1 MNRHHIDP
9 SQGPIRMAL
18 RPRSQA
24 TISSMADPAQADP
37 PVLVRVMSDLVA
49 AMRSLT
55 P

>member
-9 SQGPIRMAL
+9 SQEPMRMAL

-24 TISSMADPAQADP
+24 AIGNTADPAQADP

>member
-1 MNRHHIDP
+1 MNRYHIDP
-9 SQGPIRMAL
+9 SHAPTRLAL

-24 TISSMADPAQADP
+24 ALTNMADPAQADA
-37 PVLVRVMSDLVA
+37 PVVGRVMSDLMA

>member
-9 SQGPIRMAL
+9 TEEPMGMAL

-24 TISSMADPAQADP
+24 AIANTADSAQADP
-37 PVLVRVMSDLVA
+37 PVLVRVMSDLMA
-49 AMRSLT
+49 AVRSLT